1 LPTSDRRYMRLA
13 LSLARRGLGRTAPN
27 PSVGC
32 VLVKDNVIVGW
43 GWTQP
48 GGRPHAEVEA
58 LARSGQRAF
67 GATAYVTL
75 EPCAHVG
82 KTGPCCDALIA
93 AGVTR
98 VVAALRDPDPRV
110 SGGGFARLEAAGISV
125 DVGLMG
131 EEARW
136 LNAGF
141 LSRIERG
148 RPWITLK
155 LATSLDGRIATG
167 NGASRWIT
175 GPEARA
181 RAHLLRARN
190 DAILVGAG
198 TALADDPLLTCR
210 LPGMAD
216 RSPIRVVLDRR
227 LRLPIDSALVRSA
240 HEVPLWIVT
249 TGEGATHEAAGA
261 VLIRPRDSE
270 PAAVATELA
279 ARGITRLLI
288 EGGGAIAASFL
299 AAGLVDE
306 LIWIRAPILIGGDG
320 VPAVASLCLTDP
332 NQAQPWVLRKSAFL
346 GRDRLESW
354 SRAE

>member
-1 LPTSDRRYMRLA
+1 MGLA
-13 LSLARRGLGRTAPN
+13 LGLARRGLGRTAPN

-32 VLVKDNVIVGW
+32 VLVKDGVIVGW

-48 GGRPHAEVEA
+48 GGRPHAEIEA
-58 LARSGQRAF
+58 LARAGDRAS

-75 EPCAHVG
+75 EPCAHWG

-93 AGVTR
+93 AGVRR

-110 SGGGFARLEAAGISV
+110 AGGGFARIEAAGV
-125 DVGLMG
+125 PVEVGLMA
-131 EEARW
+131 EEARA

-155 LATSLDGRIATG
+155 LATSLDGRIATAT
-167 NGASRWIT
+167 GASRWIT

-181 RAHLLRARN
+181 HAHLLRARN

-198 TALADDPLLTCR
+198 TALADDPMLTCR

-227 LRLPIDSALVRSA
+227 LRVPLDSALVKSA
-240 HEVPLWIVT
+240 RDVPLWIVT
-249 TGEGATHEAAGA
+249 AGAGAAHEAAGA
-261 VLIRPRDSE
+261 TLIRPSDLE
-270 PAAVATELA
+270 PAGVAAELG
-279 ARGITRLLI
+279 ARGVTRLLI
-288 EGGGAIAASFL
+288 EGGGAVAASFL
-299 AAGLVDE
+299 RAGLVDE
-306 LIWIRAPILIGGDG
+306 LIWMRAPILIGGDG
-320 VPAVASLCLTDP
+320 VPALASLGITDP
-332 NQAQPWVLRKSAFL
+332 NDSEPWVLRKSAML

-354 SRAE
+354 GRAG